1 MSLATVFGAD
11 LLIVFVVFVCAF
23 LVPIWAVA
31 VAAVRPAAASY
42 GAGSNK
48 TTWIVVMIVAWFFGL
63 GSSSA
68 ASTCSSRGR
77 RSAGS
82 WRGWSEGAVRPTHAG
97 RPASTR
103 AARSVSGSASAAGSG
118 VARASRSASSASP

>member
-31 VAAVRPAAASY
+31 DAAIRPAAASY

-48 TTWIVVMIVAWFFGL
+48 TTWIVVMVVAWFFGL
-63 GSSSA
+63 GFFLGGFDLLV
-68 ASTCSSRGR
+68 TRPKVR
-77 RSAGS
+77 RQL
-82 WRGWSEGAVRPTHAG
+82 EGMV
-97 RPASTR
+97 
-103 AARSVSGSASAAGSG
+103 
-118 VARASRSASSASP
+118 